1 MQFTGYEQ
9 DDSYVCISVRD
20 LALDLLQNEVKQM
33 TIPDQNGE
41 SGTFIGKVH
50 YSISSIQIQDV
61 SVGSLDIKL
70 VPGTGIQVATSGFYF
85 QMKAD
90 WRYKKSGFI
99 PISDHGSLDFKMTV
113 DLSITGTSKMGE
125 DALPTASVVG
135 CQFDVQDVDVRFH
148 GGASWLYNLFKGS
161 VENSI
166 KKSMQGQVCP
176 RITDMLNRD
185 GQRAMEK
192 MNLLLDI
199 GDGMEL
205 DMRLVSS
212 PVFDTSYLQSPQKG
226 QFIFQGVPQSDS
238 SPSPLDAP
246 ENLTNSMFY
255 MFMAEAM
262 LNSGSKAYWQSG
274 QLELS
279 IKQSMVPPNP
289 IFQLDTNSIA
299 YLLPDSTLSSKYPN
313 MEMLLNVSVSATPKF
328 DVCTDHVES
337 VIPADV
343 MAFVIQP
350 DGNITH
356 VFTLGLVSY

>member
-1 MQFTGYEQ
+1 MTSSLVLFAFSFLVSSSLSENPGFAVRLTNHGLEY
-9 DDSYVCISVRD
+9 IRD

-192 MNLLLDI
+192 MNCI
-199 GDGMEL
+199 
-205 DMRLVSS
+205 
-212 PVFDTSYLQSPQKG
+212 
-226 QFIFQGVPQSDS
+226 
-238 SPSPLDAP
+238 
-246 ENLTNSMFY
+246 
-255 MFMAEAM
+255 
-262 LNSGSKAYWQSG
+262 
-274 QLELS
+274 
-279 IKQSMVPPNP
+279 
-289 IFQLDTNSIA
+289 
-299 YLLPDSTLSSKYPN
+299 
-313 MEMLLNVSVSATPKF
+313 KF
-328 DVCTDHVES
+328 DCMS
-337 VIPADV
+337 
-343 MAFVIQP
+343 
-350 DGNITH
+350 
-356 VFTLGLVSY
+356 